1 MEHVRVE
8 VRPPWPFRLPHGGK
22 DGVARRRGGVLERLV
37 HVDGE
42 PAVVR
47 AAQPAPDRV
56 VVGAWS
62 AAGRE
67 VAAAAVAR
75 FRWALGVDEDLRAF
89 HAAFARDPLIGDS
102 VRRNPHLRVTR
113 RFAPFEALAWA
124 VCEQL
129 ITFERAC
136 AIERRI
142 VVRWGRRCPHTG
154 LRDLPEPATVA
165 GIAPA
170 ELEGCD
176 LAARRALTLRR
187 VAREIAAGRIHLD
200 GPDPEAGW
208 RRLRALPGVGSWTI
222 GVLALLGQGRY
233 DVLPAG
239 DLAYRKLVGLLDS
252 GGDPLARAD
261 EQRVLDVFARF
272 GPWAGLAGAHALR
285 SSGLL
290 GVGGGDVEPS
300 AGVGGPPVSRRPAVP
315 APPRRAVRPP
325 LAGTRS

>member
-1 MEHVRVE
+1 
-8 VRPPWPFRLPHGGK
+8 
-22 DGVARRRGGVLERLV
+22 
-37 HVDGE
+37 
-42 PAVVR
+42 
-47 AAQPAPDRV
+47 
-56 VVGAWS
+56 
-62 AAGRE
+62 
-67 VAAAAVAR
+67 
-75 FRWALGVDEDLRAF
+75 
-89 HAAFARDPLIGDS
+89 
-102 VRRNPHLRVTR
+102 
-113 RFAPFEALAWA
+113 
-124 VCEQL
+124 
-129 ITFERAC
+129 
-136 AIERRI
+136 
-142 VVRWGRRCPHTG
+142 
-154 LRDLPEPATVA
+154 
-165 GIAPA
+165 
-170 ELEGCD
+170 
-176 LAARRALTLRR
+176 
-187 VAREIAAGRIHLD
+187 
-200 GPDPEAGW
+200 
-208 RRLRALPGVGSWTI
+208 VGSWTI